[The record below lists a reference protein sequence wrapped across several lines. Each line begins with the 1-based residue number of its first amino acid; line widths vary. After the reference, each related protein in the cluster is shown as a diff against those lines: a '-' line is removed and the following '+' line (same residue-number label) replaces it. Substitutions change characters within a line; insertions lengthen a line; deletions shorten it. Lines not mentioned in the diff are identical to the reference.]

1 VENIKPLAIKCG
13 MPKNATQPVT
23 EHITVRL
30 RKLRERAGLS
40 MQQVAEALGYSH
52 ASGYQR
58 YEDADMYTKK
68 YISVEMAEKLVPI
81 LVGLGNPP
89 IKPEEVMALAGLP
102 IPTPESLE
110 RLLTGYS
117 PRKRAI
123 ALSGIAAFLRHLED
137 TWNESED

>member
-1 VENIKPLAIKCG
+1 
-13 MPKNATQPVT
+13 MPKKPQKPVT
-23 EHITVRL
+23 EGVTVKL

-40 MQQVAEALGYSH
+40 MREVAEALGYPH

-68 YISVEMAEKLVPI
+68 YISVEMAEKLVP
-81 LVGLGNPP
+81 LLSGRGNPP

-110 RLLTGYS
+110 RLLTGYP